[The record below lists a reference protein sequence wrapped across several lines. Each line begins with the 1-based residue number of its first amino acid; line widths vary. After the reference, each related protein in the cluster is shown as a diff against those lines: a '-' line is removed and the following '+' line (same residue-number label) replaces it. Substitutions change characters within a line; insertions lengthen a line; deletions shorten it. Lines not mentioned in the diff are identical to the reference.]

1 MPPRYTPL
9 EVIGEGSYGKV
20 CLANDGVMGEQVAI
34 KKVTDVF
41 CNTGDARRI
50 LREIK
55 ILRNLR
61 HDNIIP
67 IMDIITPRDVDKF
80 SDLYIVFTRMDCDM
94 LRIIN
99 DTSQQLE
106 DAHIVTFMRQ
116 MLKALMYMH
125 NSKVIHRDIK
135 PGNIL
140 LTEDCSLRI
149 CDFGLARG
157 FNEVNEVGHA
167 AAPPTNDGA
176 VAAGRKL
183 PKLQRLMTQ
192 HVATRWY
199 RAPELILQQKYTQ
212 AIDV

>member
-1 MPPRYTPL
+1 MIARI
-9 EVIGEGSYGKV
+9 EKV
-20 CLANDGVMGEQVAI
+20 HDE
-34 KKVTDVF
+34 
-41 CNTGDARRI
+41 RI
-50 LREIK
+50 
-55 ILRNLR
+55 
-61 HDNIIP
+61 
-67 IMDIITPRDVDKF
+67 
-80 SDLYIVFTRMDCDM
+80 
-94 LRIIN
+94 
-99 DTSQQLE
+99 
-106 DAHIVTFMRQ
+106 
-116 MLKALMYMH
+116 
-125 NSKVIHRDIK
+125 IHRDIK

-176 VAAGRKL
+176 GAAGRKL
-183 PKLQRLMTQ
+183 PKLQRQMTQ